1 MVDFPSDFQKGRWTV
16 TEPSPWTVLGES
28 LNGYIRTEILTASCD
43 LGLFTHLSRA
53 GSATIEQLAEQLGI
67 SGHGVRILL
76 LGCCEASLTER
87 GADGAYRN
95 TAVAETYLVEGAR
108 YCMLGFVRF
117 TREVQQKACSLLLDS
132 IKAGRPV
139 GLRALGYEDTKTLY
153 QAFAEN
159 EELERLFHKAMA
171 EFSKINF
178 LTLEPG
184 DLDGVRRL
192 LDVGGGNA
200 SVQMR
205 VLQQNPG
212 VQGTLFDLPTV
223 CDNAAEN
230 VRRNGMT
237 DRVSYHPG
245 DVFAEELPQGH
256 DAVLLS
262 HFVEIFAPES
272 IEHIYAKVQRALEPG
287 GKLILWTMTAN
298 DGETTGPL
306 QAVKSSVYFVASA
319 SGSGMAY
326 PAADHRRWLD
336 AAGFDVVTERPYP
349 EICQTLILARR
360 R

>member
-1 MVDFPSDFQKGRWTV
+1 MVDCANFFRKERQRTM
-16 TEPSPWTVLGES
+16 TSPWSVLGES
-28 LNGYIRTEILTASCD
+28 LNGYIRTEILTASCEV
-43 LGLFTHLSRA
+43 GLFTYLEQA
-53 GSATIEQLAEQLGI
+53 GPATLKQIAEHCGI
-67 SGHGVRILL
+67 SEHGTRILL
-76 LGCCEASLTER
+76 LGCCEADLAER
-87 GADGAYRN
+87 GEDGSYRN
-95 TAVAETYLVEGAR
+95 TPAASTYLVEGAR

-117 TREVQQKACSLLLDS
+117 TREVQQKTCNLLLDS
-132 IKAGRPV
+132 IRAGRPV

-153 QAFAEN
+153 QAFAEDKG
-159 EELERLFHKAMA
+159 LEDLFHKAMA

-178 LTLEPG
+178 LELQPG

-205 VLQQNPG
+205 LLEKSPG

-223 CDNAAEN
+223 CDKAAEN
-230 VRRNGMT
+230 VRRNGMA
-237 DRVSYHPG
+237 DRVGFNPG
-245 DVFAEELPQGH
+245 DVFTDELPKGH

-262 HFVEIFAPES
+262 HFVEIFAPER
-272 IEHIYAKVQRALEPG
+272 IQEIYAKVQRALEPG
-287 GKLILWTMTAN
+287 GRVFLWTMTA
-298 DGETTGPL
+298 DDDETGPL

-336 AAGFDVVTERPYP
+336 EAGFDIATERPYP
-349 EICQTLILARR
+349 EICQTLFIARR